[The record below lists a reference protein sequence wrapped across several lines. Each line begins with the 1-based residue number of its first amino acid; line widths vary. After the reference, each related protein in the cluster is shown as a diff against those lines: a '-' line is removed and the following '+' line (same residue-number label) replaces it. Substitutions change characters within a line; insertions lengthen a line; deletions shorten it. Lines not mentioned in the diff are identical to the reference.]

1 MTPPQAATPIAVL
14 SRFLSSPSPSPVPE
28 LLRVHA
34 LAVTSG
40 LSQRPDIVAKL
51 VSAYSSAGRPGLA
64 ALAFSACPRPD
75 AFLWN
80 SLIRT
85 HHCASDFVA
94 ALNAH
99 RRMLA
104 SSARPSPFTVPLA
117 ASAAAEL
124 GALGVGA
131 SVHAYCV
138 RYGLLA
144 VDGGSVAVPSSLVY
158 MYARCGVVRDAVKL
172 FEEMRERDVVA
183 WTAVVSGCVRNG
195 ECGDGLR
202 YLVEMVR
209 LAGDGKARPN
219 SRTME
224 SGLEACGVLDE
235 LNSGRCL
242 HGYAVKVGV
251 GDSPMVISALF
262 SMYSKCHSTEDAC
275 SLFPELPEKDVVSWT
290 SLIGIYCWR
299 GLIREAMELFQE
311 MMESGLQPDDVLVS
325 CLLSGLGNSGNV
337 HGGKAFH
344 AVIMKRN
351 FGDNVL
357 VGNALISMYGKFELV
372 DNAGRV
378 FRLLHQRDADSWNLM
393 IVGYC
398 KAGCD
403 VKCLELYRE
412 MQFRDTYEF
421 LCDANSLVSAI
432 SSCSRLV
439 ELRLGRSAHCYS
451 IKHWLDEDSSVA
463 NVLIGMYGRC
473 GKFDHA
479 CKIFG
484 LAKLKGDVVTWN
496 TLISSYAHLGHSNTA
511 VSLYD
516 QMLTE
521 GLTPNST
528 TLITVISA
536 CANLVALERG
546 EKIHSYVKE
555 MGWDYDVSINTA
567 LIDMY
572 AKCGQ
577 LGTARRIFDSMLQ
590 HDVVAWNVM
599 ISGYGMHGEA
609 KQALE
614 LFGKMEGGS
623 IKPNGVT
630 FLAILSACCHS
641 GLLEEGRQLF
651 TRMGKYSLEPNLKHY
666 ACMVDLLG
674 KSGHLQEAEDMVLA
688 MPVEP
693 DGGIWGTL
701 LSACKLHDDFEMGLR
716 IAKKAFASDAEN
728 EGYYILISNSYGSA
742 KKWDEI
748 EKLREAMKNHGVQ
761 KGAGWSAVDYC
772 G

>member
-251 GDSPMVISALF
+251 GDSPMSCQR
-262 SMYSKCHSTEDAC
+262 KTW
-275 SLFPELPEKDVVSWT
+275 FP
-290 SLIGIYCWR
+290 
-299 GLIREAMELFQE
+299 
-311 MMESGLQPDDVLVS
+311 
-325 CLLSGLGNSGNV
+325 
-337 HGGKAFH
+337 
-344 AVIMKRN
+344 
-351 FGDNVL
+351 
-357 VGNALISMYGKFELV
+357 
-372 DNAGRV
+372 
-378 FRLLHQRDADSWNLM
+378 
-393 IVGYC
+393 
-398 KAGCD
+398 
-403 VKCLELYRE
+403 
-412 MQFRDTYEF
+412 
-421 LCDANSLVSAI
+421 
-432 SSCSRLV
+432 
-439 ELRLGRSAHCYS
+439 
-451 IKHWLDEDSSVA
+451 
-463 NVLIGMYGRC
+463 
-473 GKFDHA
+473 
-479 CKIFG
+479 
-484 LAKLKGDVVTWN
+484 
-496 TLISSYAHLGHSNTA
+496 
-511 VSLYD
+511 
-516 QMLTE
+516 
-521 GLTPNST
+521 
-528 TLITVISA
+528 
-536 CANLVALERG
+536 
-546 EKIHSYVKE
+546 
-555 MGWDYDVSINTA
+555 
-567 LIDMY
+567 
-572 AKCGQ
+572 GQ
-577 LGTARRIFDSMLQ
+577 
-590 HDVVAWNVM
+590 V
-599 ISGYGMHGEA
+599 
-609 KQALE
+609 
-614 LFGKMEGGS
+614 
-623 IKPNGVT
+623 
-630 FLAILSACCHS
+630 
-641 GLLEEGRQLF
+641 
-651 TRMGKYSLEPNLKHY
+651 
-666 ACMVDLLG
+666 
-674 KSGHLQEAEDMVLA
+674 
-688 MPVEP
+688 
-693 DGGIWGTL
+693 
-701 LSACKLHDDFEMGLR
+701 
-716 IAKKAFASDAEN
+716 
-728 EGYYILISNSYGSA
+728 
-742 KKWDEI
+742 
-748 EKLREAMKNHGVQ
+748 
-761 KGAGWSAVDYC
+761 
-772 G
+772 

>member
-1 MTPPQAATPIAVL
+1 MKV
-14 SRFLSSPSPSPVPE
+14 
-28 LLRVHA
+28 
-34 LAVTSG
+34 
-40 LSQRPDIVAKL
+40 
-51 VSAYSSAGRPGLA
+51 
-64 ALAFSACPRPD
+64 
-75 AFLWN
+75 
-80 SLIRT
+80 
-85 HHCASDFVA
+85 
-94 ALNAH
+94 
-99 RRMLA
+99 
-104 SSARPSPFTVPLA
+104 
-117 ASAAAEL
+117 
-124 GALGVGA
+124 
-131 SVHAYCV
+131 
-138 RYGLLA
+138 
-144 VDGGSVAVPSSLVY
+144 
-158 MYARCGVVRDAVKL
+158 
-172 FEEMRERDVVA
+172 FEEMPERDVVA

-195 ECGDGLR
+195 ESGDGLR

-209 LAGDGKARPN
+209 LAGDGEARPN

-224 SGLEACGVLDE
+224 SGLVACGVLDE

-242 HGYAVKVGV
+242 HGYVVKVGV
-251 GDSPMVISALF
+251 GDSPLVISALF
-262 SMYSKCHSTEDAC
+262 SLYSKCQSTEGAC
-275 SLFPELPEKDVVSWT
+275 TLFPELPEKDVVSWT
-290 SLIGIYCWR
+290 SLIGIYCGR

-311 MMESGLQPDDVLVS
+311 MRESGLQPDEVLVS

-344 AVIMKRN
+344 AVITKRN
-351 FGDNVL
+351 FGDSVL

-372 DNAGRV
+372 DDAGRV
-378 FRLLHQRDADSWNLM
+378 FRLLRQQDADSWNLM
-393 IVGYC
+393 IVAYC

-412 MQFRDTYEF
+412 MQFRDKYEF
-421 LCDANSLVSAI
+421 LCGTNSLVSAI
-432 SSCSRLV
+432 SSCSRLA

-451 IKHWLDEDSSVA
+451 IKHLLDEDSSVA
-463 NVLIGMYGRC
+463 NVLIDMYGRC
-473 GKFDHA
+473 GKFDYA

-496 TLISSYAHLGHSNTA
+496 TLISCYAHLGHSNAA

-536 CANLVALERG
+536 CANLVTLERG

-577 LGTARRIFDSMLQ
+577 LGIARRIFDSMLQ

-641 GLLEEGRQLF
+641 GLLEEGRKLF

-701 LSACKLHDDFEMGLR
+701 LSACKLHDNFEMGLR
-716 IAKKAFASDAEN
+716 IAKKAFASDPEN

-748 EKLREAMKNHGVQ
+748 EKLRETMKNHGVQ
-761 KGAGWSAVDYC
+761 KGVGWSAVDYC